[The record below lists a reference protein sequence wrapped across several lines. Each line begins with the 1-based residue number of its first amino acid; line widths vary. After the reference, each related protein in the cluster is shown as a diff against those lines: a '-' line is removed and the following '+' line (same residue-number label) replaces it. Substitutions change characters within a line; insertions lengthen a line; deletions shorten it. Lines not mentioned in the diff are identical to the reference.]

1 MTIQRV
7 EVAIG
12 DDQDSL
18 TTSATGTLTAG
29 HIVRLE
35 YQDTAETLDL
45 HNAITHLR
53 DKITQLEG

>member
-12 DDQDSL
+12 DDQDNL
-18 TTSATGTLTAG
+18 TNTAAGTLTAG

-35 YQDTAETLDL
+35 YQDTATTLDL
-45 HNAITHLR
+45 HNALTHLR
-53 DKITQLEG
+53 DKITQLEE